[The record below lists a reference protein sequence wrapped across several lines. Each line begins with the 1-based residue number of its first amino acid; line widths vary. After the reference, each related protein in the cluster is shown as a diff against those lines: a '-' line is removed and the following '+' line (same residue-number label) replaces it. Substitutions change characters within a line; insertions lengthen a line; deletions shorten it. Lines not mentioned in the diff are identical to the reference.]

1 MERFQVFLSEEAER
15 DLQQY
20 IDFIMWD
27 CKAPL
32 TALRHYEHLFNT
44 LKSLEYMPER
54 YAVQTG
60 ISFLRFEPNV
70 RRINYKKMAIIFTI
84 HGNIVYIHRIMPA
97 NLITSL

>member
-32 TALRHYEHLFNT
+32 TALRHYENLFNT
-44 LKSLEYMPER
+44 LKSLEYMPENM
-54 YAVQTG
+54 
-60 ISFLRFEPNV
+60 P
-70 RRINYKKMAIIFTI
+70 YKPGFHFCVLNQMS
-84 HGNIVYIHRIMPA
+84 VVS
-97 NLITSL
+97 ITKKW

>member
-44 LKSLEYMPER
+44 LKSLEYMPENMP
-54 YAVQTG
+54 G
-60 ISFLRFEPNV
+60 ISSPDIFA
-70 RRINYKKMAIIFTI
+70 RRISYPLP
-84 HGNIVYIHRIMPA
+84 IVG
-97 NLITSL
+97 